1 MEKSSRTNLFL
12 VLAVAI
18 FATALAQRNKSCDT
32 KRLTDDPGKVNVYC
46 DCMQRLTQVSLKIN
60 RLTINQTECS
70 ETGLELMWSELE
82 SKVAPEKLVL
92 AGAQVYITPN
102 TTVQSW
108 TPSIKVLEFIDCN
121 IAELPEHAFRGLSLL
136 KEVRL
141 IRSTV
146 EVIKSDAFSNLDDLR
161 LVEVANST
169 ITLIED
175 HAFNNLPVLDDL
187 AFGYSSIGSF
197 ASGAISLQPSQE
209 AARERCRSAGRSTA
223 EPKEMID
230 DIMGRELS
238 SFGNLSL
245 PEYGTRLTLY
255 KNNIITINSKAI
267 STETLG
273 FLIVGGNH
281 ILMVEQE
288 AFDMELHNECEIS
301 AALFV
306 GNTIDTLSSLAL
318 KGLRGRDGAAH
329 QAFLA
334 IANNTFVNV
343 FDQAF
348 QLSDNLVVFAVE
360 ENQFSCSCENI
371 GWVLNK
377 PTGQVQ
383 RELEKEIVEKAVC
396 LDGRNLI
403 DFTTSCT
410 DKGDPIYTTDASAH
424 STTGL
429 PTDVTTESPANSASA
444 ISYTASLA
452 AVVIS
457 TFFL

>member
-1 MEKSSRTNLFL
+1 MEKFFL
-12 VLAVAI
+12 VLMAVASI
-18 FATALAQRNKSCDT
+18 FATTLAQRSKSCDT
-32 KRLTDDPGKVNVYC
+32 KRLQDDPGKVDVYC
-46 DCMQRLTQVSLKIN
+46 DCMQRLTQMSLKIN

-92 AGAQVYITPN
+92 VGAQVYITPN
-102 TTVQSW
+102 ATVESW
-108 TPSIKVLEFIDCN
+108 TPSIKVLEFVDCN
-121 IAELPEHAFRGLSLL
+121 ITELPPHAFRGMSLL
-136 KEVRL
+136 REVRL
-141 IRSTV
+141 IGSNV
-146 EVIKSDAFSNLDDLR
+146 EVIKTDAFSDLTD
-161 LVEVANST
+161 LKVVEVANST

-175 HAFNNLPVLDDL
+175 HAFNNLPALDDL

-197 ASGAISLQPSQE
+197 ASGAISLQPSQA
-209 AARERCRSAGRSTA
+209 AARERCRSGGRSTG
-223 EPKEMID
+223 MID
-230 DIMGRELS
+230 DIMGRELSSS

-255 KNNIITINSKAI
+255 KNNIITVNSKAI

-281 ILMVEQE
+281 ILVVERE

-360 ENQFSCSCENI
+360 ENQFVCSCDKI
-371 GWVLNK
+371 RWVMNK
-377 PTGQVQ
+377 PSGEVQ
-383 RELEKEIVEKAVC
+383 LQLEKEIVEKAVC
-396 LDGRNLI
+396 FDGSKLI

-410 DKGDPIYTTDASAH
+410 DNGNPSYTTDASAH
-424 STTGL
+424 STTE
-429 PTDVTTESPANSASA
+429 VTTEEPLNSASA

-452 AVVIS
+452 AVVIA
-457 TFFL
+457 TVFL